1 MPRTYTV
8 DELAALPPAER
19 QRLFDESVVTDLSTL
34 PDGYVDGI
42 RDRFLAQLGE
52 ESTDR
57 A

>member
-1 MPRTYTV
+1 MPRLHTA

-34 PDGYVDGI
+34 PAGYVDGI
-42 RDRFLAQLGE
+42 RDRFLAQLAE